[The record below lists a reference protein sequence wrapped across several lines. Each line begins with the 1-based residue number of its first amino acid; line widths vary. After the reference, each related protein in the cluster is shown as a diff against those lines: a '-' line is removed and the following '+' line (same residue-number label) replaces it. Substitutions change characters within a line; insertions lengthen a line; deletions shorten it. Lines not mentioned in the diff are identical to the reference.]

1 MSRATNKASNEVVQ
15 VNVKFVTAWLLYIQ
29 WMGRGDNI
37 LVDGGGEGV
46 VVSMSL
52 YTKGLK
58 QPVK

>member
-37 LVDGGGEGV
+37 LVDGGGGGGC
-46 VVSMSL
+46 S
-52 YTKGLK
+52 
-58 QPVK
+58 